1 MEIFGGLI
9 DLVVTLFDYFL
20 HLDRHLAELVQEYG
34 NWIYL
39 ILFTIIFIETG
50 VIVWPFL
57 PGDSLLFIAGTLA
70 ALGGMNVHLVVML
83 LILAAILGD
92 TVNYWVGRYLG
103 KRWLAPGN
111 NRFIKREYIDRTHA
125 FYERYGG
132 FAIIVARFVPIV
144 RTYAPFVAGVSEM
157 TYRKFAF
164 FNVCGA
170 VIWVTSVTY
179 LGYFFGNVPWIR
191 QNQGLV
197 ALGIIAVS
205 LLPAV
210 WGYFKTRGDKKL

>member
-1 MEIFGGLI
+1 MEIIAGLV
-9 DLVVTLFDYFL
+9 DLAVTLFGYFL
-20 HLDRHLAELVQEYG
+20 HLDRHLAVLVQNYG

-39 ILFTIIFIETG
+39 ILFAIVFCETG
-50 VIVWPFL
+50 LIVTPFL

-70 ALGGMNVHLVVML
+70 ALGGMNVHLVVVL
-83 LILAAILGD
+83 LIVAAVLGD
-92 TVNYWVGRYLG
+92 AVNYAVGRYLG
-103 KRWLAPGN
+103 SHWLASSS

-132 FAIIVARFVPIV
+132 FTIIVARFVPIV

-170 VIWVTSVTY
+170 LIWVTSVTY

-191 QNQGLV
+191 QNQGFV
-197 ALGIIAVS
+197 IIGIIFVS
-205 LLPAV
+205 VLPV
-210 WGYFKTRGDKKL
+210 IWGYFKTRREAQS